1 MENLVEGY
9 DLLMWS
15 ELHDYLM
22 EYLLINDKG
31 VEFIAKADD
40 YTETLKLQFKNIKE
54 ITVVGEIG
62 AIFGDGSENGVEIV
76 SIIDGIDIEKL
87 DDNTL
92 KVKIGTSYGIEV
104 YVISEKLIVTKI

>member
-31 VEFIAKADD
+31 VEFIAEADD
-40 YTETLKLQFKNIKE
+40 HEEKLKLQFKNVKN
-54 ITVVGEIG
+54 VSVLGELY
-62 AIFGDGSENGVEIV
+62 AICGNKYVTFEGI
-76 SIIDGIDIEKL
+76 SIMDGIDMEEL

-92 KVKIGTSYGIEV
+92 KVRIGTSYGIV
-104 YVISEKLIVTKI
+104 LNVTAEKLIVTKV